1 MRRMSVSS
9 MMSFGAGMAAAAVI
23 GSQKVSKRSMRKM
36 KRKVK
41 SLF

>member
-1 MRRMSVSS
+1 MRKMSVSS
-9 MMSFGAGMAAAAVI
+9 MMTFGAGMVAASMI
-23 GSQKVSKRSMRKM
+23 NSRKFSQKSMRKM

>member
-1 MRRMSVSS
+1 MGKMSISS
-9 MMSFGAGMAAAAVI
+9 MVGFGAGMVAASMI
-23 GSQKVSKRSMRKM
+23 NSKKFSQKSMRKM

>member
-1 MRRMSVSS
+1 MRRGSVSS
-9 MMSFGAGMAAAAVI
+9 LVGFGAGMMAASYVNATKF
-23 GSQKVSKRSMRKM
+23 SRKSMKKM